1 MISNGARRT
10 SYSLQLLT
18 IFLTVERISGVWQKG
33 VHQKQFNTIDI
44 ISLQDYR
51 HYEQVIE
58 INVPNPPSL
67 LAHSILPSS
76 TPPTTLTT
84 QTAPTA
90 RNEPSGTPPEVIRKP
105 TPFPQDACAE
115 KTTYGSYG
123 DTTTAE
129 NIEVPYN
136 YEVQYEK
143 LLDGISVNESD
154 VINAIEIA
162 LSNSIF
168 SSLFPNFETDMNNV
182 TIRTTGLEQ
191 DFISSEGIAQ
201 HILPVNVDR
210 RRVTEIIGLSAA
222 PSDRATAS
230 KYDLMMTCVPDFVVV
245 ESPLVSQSFYYLPEL
260 CLDNCSSQWLIGK
273 TECIIVEGM
282 LTLFLSDLNDI
293 ESMIKNTALPIQN
306 SLGSSCLVSA
316 YPSILSILYIDQQ
329 STVIDIDEDQDDSTT
344 IDDKIGP
351 DDDTPIGHMGV
362 IISSIAALFVLLGI
376 CGAYL
381 CTRYGK
387 TNNNEQ
393 QSQHSINIYDDVT
406 MGGSSSQ

>member
-222 PSDRATAS
+222 PSDRATAN
-230 KYDLMMTCVPDFVVV
+230 
-245 ESPLVSQSFYYLPEL
+245 
-260 CLDNCSSQWLIGK
+260 NCSSQWLIGK

-329 STVIDIDEDQDDSTT
+329 SMVIDIYEDQDDSTT